1 MDSEGDLKHLL
12 GIQDSLWLGRIE
24 IDFTKEDLGVGSDG
38 TVYCTPYDGRDV
50 AVKVLHRALI
60 RPRNQGR
67 AAFIRKFGEECKRLR
82 QLTHPAIV
90 SFIGVGQA
98 PNGSPCLVLELMED
112 SLASRI
118 AATPPDTF
126 LQTLSYL
133 LDAAA
138 GLRYLHWKS
147 IIHRDFKPQN
157 ILIVAG
163 SAKISD
169 VGLSRCLHGDGQR
182 VQQLMTRCPGT
193 IYYMA
198 PESLDEG
205 VEYGVA
211 LDIFGMGVIIL
222 TMFSNKEPAP
232 KVSKTGKERCFLTM
246 RKHFH
251 RHILMQTFHWHQYV
265 LHTSFYFSF

>member
-1 MDSEGDLKHLL
+1 
-12 GIQDSLWLGRIE
+12 
-24 IDFTKEDLGVGSDG
+24 
-38 TVYCTPYDGRDV
+38 
-50 AVKVLHRALI
+50 
-60 RPRNQGR
+60 
-67 AAFIRKFGEECKRLR
+67 
-82 QLTHPAIV
+82 
-90 SFIGVGQA
+90 
-98 PNGSPCLVLELMED
+98 MED
-112 SLASRI
+112 TLASRI

-147 IIHRDFKPQN
+147 IIHRDLKPHN

-169 VGLSRCLHGDGQR
+169 MGLSRFLHGDGQR

-193 IYYMA
+193 IDYMA

-232 KVSKTGKERCFLTM
+232 KVS
-246 RKHFH
+246 
-251 RHILMQTFHWHQYV
+251 
-265 LHTSFYFSF
+265 